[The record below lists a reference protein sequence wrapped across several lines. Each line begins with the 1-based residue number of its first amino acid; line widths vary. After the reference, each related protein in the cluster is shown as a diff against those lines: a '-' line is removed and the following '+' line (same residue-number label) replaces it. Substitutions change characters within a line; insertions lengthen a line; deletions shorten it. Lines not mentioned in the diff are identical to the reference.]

1 MTIEG
6 TVQPVCGRPHEGR
19 DDFALMEGIA
29 AGDRAALS
37 AFYDRYSPHVLA
49 VCLRIL
55 RNRSEA
61 EEVMVD
67 VFWEVW
73 DRAERYNP
81 SRGAPRTYL
90 MTLTRSRA
98 IDRRRSRGFAAV
110 SLDTSAMGPASEA
123 PGGGAGGGSATALE
137 RAVAQEE
144 RDLVKR
150 AVEQLD
156 STHRQVVEMSFFDG
170 LSHSEI
176 AEALHSPLG
185 TVKTRV
191 RQGLIRLR
199 RALGEGFAERDVK

>member
-1 MTIEG
+1 MTTEG
-6 TVQPVCGRPHEGR
+6 TVQPVSGRPEGGR

-55 RNRSEA
+55 RDRSEA

-98 IDRRRSRGFAAV
+98 IDRRRSRGLAAV
-110 SLDTSAMGPASEA
+110 SLDASVMGLSSE
-123 PGGGAGGGSATALE
+123 GQAGRAGGSATALE

-144 RDLVKR
+144 RDLVRR

-156 STHRQVVEMSFFDG
+156 SAHRQVVEMSFFDG

-176 AEALHSPLG
+176 AETLHSPLG

-191 RQGLIRLR
+191 RQGLVRLR